1 MSTPGEISYGP
12 TLRICFDWELLPVSL
27 TELIVLECY
36 CFQLGS
42 VWYWPFIFER
52 PAQRSSQSIDEVIMK
67 SPFTHGVRHSR
78 VSLCRATALF
88 ASSLLVFPAMAQDA
102 GALQARLAEVKV
114 ASAANK
120 QALSHYNWQESVTT
134 SIKGEVKKQQLFL
147 VNVGPDGQQQK
158 SEINAQPA
166 QASGGPLKRHIVAKK
181 TAEMKD
187 YGGQIADL
195 ARRYTQP
202 DPERLQ
208 QALQQGNIS
217 MQLGGGPTM
226 VTLIIK
232 NYIKPNDSVT
242 LVFNKQLKAI
252 QSIHVASYLDDP
264 KDAVTIGAQF
274 AKLPDG
280 TNHVT
285 SSQINGASK
294 QLSVVTQNSNY
305 QPI

>member
-1 MSTPGEISYGP
+1 MNRRLAPCVCNP
-12 TLRICFDWELLPVSL
+12 TLALSL
-27 TELIVLECY
+27 TTAFAALVLCA
-36 CFQLGS
+36 
-42 VWYWPFIFER
+42 P
-52 PAQRSSQSIDEVIMK
+52 P
-67 SPFTHGVRHSR
+67 
-78 VSLCRATALF
+78 ATAQN
-88 ASSLLVFPAMAQDA
+88 V
-102 GALQARLAEVKV
+102 ALQERLAQVKQ

-158 SEINAQPA
+158 SEINAQPD

-181 TAEMKD
+181 KAEYKD

-202 DPERLQ
+202 DPDRLQ
-208 QALQQGNIS
+208 QAYQQGNIS
-217 MQLGGGPTM
+217 MQLGGGETM
-226 VTLIIK
+226 MTLVIK

-242 LVFNKQLKAI
+242 LVFNKQNKAI
-252 QSIHVASYLDDP
+252 QSIRVASYLDDP
-264 KDAVTIGAQF
+264 TDAVTIAAQF

-285 SSQINGASK
+285 GTQINGVSK
-294 QLSVVTQNSNY
+294 QLTVVTQNSNY